1 MLRKSIPG
9 FYRTTSS
16 IFEHLQTHVQVNI
29 LSPSSMST
37 PEEIA
42 EQIILTAT
50 LSNRIRVA
58 TPSGLV
64 ALKLF
69 RLSAHDKADIIA
81 LIKTGRVGLSEFP
94 LPPEKLVAFDALVS
108 EAATDPHPS

>member
-1 MLRKSIPG
+1 MSI
-9 FYRTTSS
+9 
-16 IFEHLQTHVQVNI
+16 
-29 LSPSSMST
+29 

-42 EQIILTAT
+42 EQIVLTAT
-50 LSNRIRVA
+50 LNNRIRVA

-64 ALKLF
+64 ALKLS

-81 LIKTGRVGLSEFP
+81 LIKTGRVDLSGFQ
-94 LPPEKLVAFDALVS
+94 LPPEKLVALDALVS